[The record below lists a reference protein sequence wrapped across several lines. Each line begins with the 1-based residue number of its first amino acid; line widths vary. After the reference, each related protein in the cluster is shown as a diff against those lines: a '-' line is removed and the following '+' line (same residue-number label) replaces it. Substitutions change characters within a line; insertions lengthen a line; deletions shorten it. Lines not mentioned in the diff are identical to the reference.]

1 MQIVSVN
8 VAMPASVSGT
18 ARGTVTSGIYK
29 HAVDGPVDVHAT
41 NLAGDGQGDLENH
54 GGPLKAIYVYA
65 SEDYDYWRQHE
76 GLSIPEFGWF
86 GENLTVA
93 GAASNEVHVGDI
105 WEVGSVRLQVTE
117 PRSPCYKLDHKVGT
131 PRFAARFQ
139 QSGRLGFYLRVLS
152 EGSLGADTQVMLA
165 SSEPGAMTVRE
176 LSEYRYLGRG
186 GRSMAARVLGLDH
199 VGPEWQRRARRL
211 MSGALEASDD

>member
-18 ARGTVTSGIYK
+18 ARGTVNSGIYK
-29 HAVDGPVDVHAT
+29 HAVDGPVDV
-41 NLAGDGQGDLENH
+41 LASGLTGDGQGDTLNH
-54 GGPLKAIYVYA
+54 GGPLKTVYA
-65 SEDYDYWRQHE
+65 YAAEDYDYWRVQE

-93 GAASNEVHVGDI
+93 GVESHEVRVGDI
-105 WEVGSVRLQVTE
+105 WDVCSVRLQVTE
-117 PRSPCYKLDHKVGT
+117 PRSPCYKLDHKVGI

-139 QSGRLGFYLRVLS
+139 RSGRVGFYLRVLS
-152 EGSLGADTQVMLA
+152 EGSLAADARVTLA
-165 SSEPGAMTVRE
+165 SSDPGTITVRE
-176 LSEYRYLGRG
+176 LSDFRHYGMG

-199 VGPEWQRRARRL
+199 VGPEWQRRARTL
-211 MSGALEASDD
+211 MTSALESQR